1 MAPNFLKFEMFE
13 NLVFWEMF
21 LRNVLKC
28 LKSLTCFLG
37 KSLKMFEIAFSPKI
51 IFLRKSFELF
61 FQHAGTRYGVNH
73 PRDNTHIIY
82 ISCGLASGTHTYI
95 IHNLVFSRAD
105 RDDCFFQFASIRTHS
120 H

>member
-51 IFLRKSFELF
+51 NFCENLLNCF
-61 FQHAGTRYGVNH
+61 FSMLGPDMASITRTI
-73 PRDNTHIIY
+73 THI
-82 ISCGLASGTHTYI
+82 
-95 IHNLVFSRAD
+95 
-105 RDDCFFQFASIRTHS
+105 
-120 H
+120 